1 LKANRDAYWAFL
13 LSALLLAAGDSRLD
27 AQTQAAAAAQPP
39 DTTGLFDLS
48 LEELLNIPVTST
60 TKSSLEL
67 RQAPGVVRVFTR
79 TEIVR
84 SGFTTLRD
92 VLRQIPGIQVIEYR
106 TGHQTIWVRGVQ
118 SRYNNKVLL
127 LIDGVPMHDS
137 FYGHFD
143 IDESLPLDDAER
155 IEIISGPGS
164 VLYGTN
170 AFAGVISITTRSPV
184 PSGEPTLVSGTAEQ
198 GSFQS
203 PRGSLQYSGHNL
215 YVRTS
220 YLRTDGFSPVLNGDG
235 RLWAHSQE
243 GRSFSSSLKYAMASW
258 TFIGSYGDDIRPDRY
273 RKFAQD
279 RFWHRRPIVG
289 AVSFNKDFRNRHF
302 KALGYYTHTA
312 ILKDE
317 FNFTVTGSPTT
328 HLSEQL
334 NTSLFGADVDY
345 STVWG
350 AHNTTLGGSFQQDHD
365 EGIQLQSIVP
375 AMSPRLGLRLPE
387 VTRRNRAVFVND
399 SWSLGKR
406 TLLSAGVRYDAMS
419 HFDNHFS
426 YRAGLTHQ
434 ADHIYTKLLYGTA
447 FRSPSY
453 REYLDVIAFNDTL
466 APEHL
471 HTFEA
476 QAGFHRGSGDIN
488 LTMYVNDYRD
498 FIKDLLVSSIQ
509 SPAGLRVVDD
519 EYAVN
524 ADSRKIVGLELQSTF
539 YPRKT
544 LAMRMG
550 SSIIVSGRERVG
562 VLDSGIKLTEAVVPE
577 ETDLRNLSR
586 LTVNGSMSYSPVT
599 PLTLSVRAL
608 AFSGR
613 RTGPG
618 YQVKVPV
625 GSRSP
630 DNANGAGKI
639 DLSGSIAVTRTLD
652 LTADVSNVLDA
663 TIFSPPFLPD
673 SAYDNQW
680 MGRTIRIGLRY
691 RFR

>member
-1 LKANRDAYWAFL
+1 MRAYCTLLL
-13 LSALLLAAGDSRLD
+13 LSALLFAGGDSSLE
-27 AQTQAAAAAQPP
+27 AQTQTAAAAQPT
-39 DTTGLFDLS
+39 DTTHLLDLS
-48 LEELLNIPVTST
+48 LEELLNIAVTST
-60 TKSSLEL
+60 TKSSLEI

-79 TEIVR
+79 TDIVR
-84 SGFTTLRD
+84 LGFTRLSD

-143 IDESLPLDDAER
+143 IDESLRLDDAER

-184 PSGEPTLVSGTAEQ
+184 PSGEPTLASAAAEQ

-203 PRGSLQYSGHNL
+203 PRGSFDYSGHNL
-215 YVRTS
+215 YARTS
-220 YLRTDGFSPVLNGDG
+220 YLWTDGFSPVLNGDG
-235 RLWAHSQE
+235 RVWEHSQE
-243 GRSFSSSLKYAMASW
+243 GHSFSSYLKYAISSW
-258 TFIGSYGDDIRPDRY
+258 TFIGSYGDDVRADRY

-279 RFWHRRPIVG
+279 RFWHRQPIVG
-289 AVSFNKDFRNRHF
+289 AVSFKKDLRGNRHF
-302 KALGYYTHTA
+302 NALGYYTYTGM
-312 ILKDE
+312 LKDE
-317 FNFTVTGSPTT
+317 FNFTSSGSPTT
-328 HLSEQL
+328 HLREQL

-345 STVWG
+345 SARWG
-350 AHNTTLGGSFQQDHD
+350 AHNITLGGSFQEDHD
-365 EGIQLQSIVP
+365 EGIQFQSIVP
-375 AMSPRLGLRLPE
+375 ALAPRSGLKVAS
-387 VTRRNRAVFVND
+387 VTRRNEAVFVDD

-406 TLLSAGVRYDAMS
+406 TLLSAGVRYDGLS
-419 HFDNHFS
+419 HFDNQFS

-434 ADHIYTKLLYGTA
+434 TDSVYTKLLYGTA

-453 REYLDVIAFNDTL
+453 REYLGVTAFNDAL

-471 HTFEA
+471 NTFEA

-488 LTMYVNDYRD
+488 LTIYANDYRD

-509 SPAGLRVVDD
+509 SPAGLRVIDD

-539 YPRKT
+539 YPDKT
-544 LAMRMG
+544 LAVRMG
-550 SSIIVSGRERVG
+550 SSIILSGRERVG
-562 VLDSGIKLTEAVVPE
+562 VLDPAIQLTEAVVPE

-586 LTVNGSMSYSPVT
+586 LTVNGSMSYSPVARV
-599 PLTLSVRAL
+599 TLSVVAS

-613 RTGPG
+613 GTGPD

-625 GSRSP
+625 ESRNP
-630 DNANGAGKI
+630 DNANGAAKI
-639 DLSGSIAVTRTLD
+639 DVSGSIALTRTLD
-652 LTADVSNVLDA
+652 LTASVSNVLNA
-663 TIFSPPFLPD
+663 TIFSPPFLPET
-673 SAYDNQW
+673 AYNNEW
-680 MGRTIRIGLRY
+680 MGRNFRIGLRY